1 MQRVLMFLVAAVS
14 LMGCD
19 SASSSS
25 AGKAIANL
33 DYLTTEITIPRLLD
47 KGGLY
52 IFDEQAK
59 TDVATDKT
67 IGGQAIDISNYVPAT
82 YSSIEMSFSENR
94 YYPEERVDVTFV
106 ISKTDT
112 GFFEATIA
120 YGKINL
126 IEKINFTCDQNTQAC
141 FVNGTEIEG
150 VISQNS
156 LILTSAKGLFVTDT
170 RREVFRRI
178 ISP

>member
-1 MQRVLMFLVAAVS
+1 MQRFLIVLVAAIS

-25 AGKAIANL
+25 SGTVAKV

-47 KGGLY
+47 GGGLY
-52 IFDEQAK
+52 VFDEQAK

-67 IGGQAIDISNYVPAT
+67 IGGQAIDISNYVPGT

-94 YYPEERVDVTFV
+94 YYPNERVDVTFV

-126 IEKINFTCDQNTQAC
+126 TEKISFTCGQNTQAC
-141 FVNGTEIEG
+141 FLNGTEIEG

-156 LILTSAKGLFVTDT
+156 LILTSGKGLFVTDT